1 LTCIHLYPK
10 NKHFEDLI
18 DTDASDESSEEE
30 EDGDEYDNEPD
41 IIEAVEATDTKAVFR
56 VETIGLLD
64 TDTIKC

>member
-1 LTCIHLYPK
+1 MTCIHLYPK

-18 DTDASDESSEEE
+18 DTDASDESSKEE

-41 IIEAVEATDTKAVFR
+41 IIEAFEATDTKAFFR